1 MLVIG
6 RSANNNEEFISQ
18 TDYSYNGMLLMSNGR
33 VAVVIPTFNGG
44 AVWLRCL
51 EELWRQVPQPDMI
64 LIVDSGSTDGTDKA
78 AEKWGYE
85 LIRISKGAFDH
96 GGTRQMAAERLAGF
110 DVLVYLT
117 QDAVLASPNALA
129 QLVAP
134 FADPQVG
141 ATYGRQLP
149 RLGSGAI
156 EAHARI
162 FNYPPQSNMRTLADK
177 AHMGIKAAFTS
188 NSFAAYRAEALSAV
202 GGFPAKL
209 ILGED
214 MVVAARMLQAGWAVA
229 YVAEA
234 QVWHSHGYSVVQEF
248 KRYFDIGVMHQD
260 QAWILRDFGKPEG
273 EGGRFVRSE
282 IAYLRRHAP
291 WLLPS
296 AFIRTMAKYLGY
308 KLGQRSSSLPLSIKR
323 KLSMHRG
330 FWAKRG

>member
-1 MLVIG
+1 M
-6 RSANNNEEFISQ
+6 SANK
-18 TDYSYNGMLLMSNGR
+18 
-33 VAVVIPTFNGG
+33 VAVIIPTLNGG
-44 AVWLRCL
+44 EVWLRCL
-51 EELWRQVPQPDMI
+51 DALRQQVPPPVYV
-64 LIVDSGSTDGTDKA
+64 LVVDSGSKDGTDVVA
-78 AEKWGYE
+78 LENGFDVLRLA
-85 LIRISKGAFDH
+85 KGTFDH

-117 QDAVLASPNALA
+117 QDAVLANPNALA

-134 FADPQVG
+134 FADPRVG
-141 ATYGRQLP
+141 ATYGCQLP

-156 EAHARI
+156 EAHARL
-162 FNYPPQSNMRTLADK
+162 FNYPPHSNKRTIADK
-177 AHMGIKAAFTS
+177 ARMGIKAAFTS
-188 NSFAAYRAEALSAV
+188 NSFAAYRTEALMAV
-202 GGFPAKL
+202 GGFPQSL

-214 MVVAARMLQAGWAVA
+214 MVVAARMLQAGWAIA

-234 QVWHSHGYSVVQEF
+234 QVRHSHGYSVAQEF

-282 IAYLRRHAP
+282 IAYLIRHAP

-296 AFIRTMAKYLGY
+296 AFVRTVAKYLGY
-308 KLGQRSSSLPLSIKR
+308 KLGQHSSSLPLSIKR

-330 FWAKRG
+330 FWDKRG

>member
-1 MLVIG
+1 MLGQKIAVI
-6 RSANNNEEFISQ
+6 
-18 TDYSYNGMLLMSNGR
+18 
-33 VAVVIPTFNGG
+33 IPTLNGG
-44 AVWLRCL
+44 EVWLDCL
-51 EELWRQVPQPDMI
+51 KALHQQVQQPDCVM
-64 LIVDSGSTDGTDKA
+64 IVDSGSTDGTDMA
-78 AEKWGYE
+78 ALEAGFE
-85 LIRISKGAFDH
+85 LIRIARESFDH
-96 GGTRQMAAERLAGF
+96 GGTRQMAARRLVAF

-117 QDAVLASPNALA
+117 QDAVLASPDALA

-134 FADPQVG
+134 FADPGVG
-141 ATYGRQLP
+141 TTYGRQLP
-149 RLGSGAI
+149 RLASGAI
-156 EAHARI
+156 EAHARL

-188 NSFAAYRAEALSAV
+188 NSFAAYRTTALAAV
-202 GGFPAKL
+202 GGFPTSL

-234 QVWHSHGYSVVQEF
+234 QVWHSHGYTLLQEF
-248 KRYFDIGVMHQD
+248 RRYFDIGVMHQD

-282 IAYLRRHAP
+282 IAYLGQRAP

-296 AFIRTMAKYLGY
+296 AFVRTMAKYLGY
-308 KLGQRSSSLPLSIKR
+308 ELGQRSSSLPLSIKR

-330 FWAKRG
+330 FWDKRR

>member
-1 MLVIG
+1 M
-6 RSANNNEEFISQ
+6 SATKI
-18 TDYSYNGMLLMSNGR
+18 
-33 VAVVIPTFNGG
+33 AAIIPTLNGG
-44 AVWLRCL
+44 EVWLSCL
-51 EELWRQVPQPDMI
+51 NALRQQVPRPDCVV
-64 LIVDSGSTDGTDKA
+64 IVDSGSADGTDKA
-78 AEKWGYE
+78 AVEAGFE
-85 LIRISKGAFDH
+85 LVRIAKGTFDH

-117 QDAVLASPNALA
+117 QDAVLAAPNAVA
-129 QLVAP
+129 QLVVP
-134 FADPQVG
+134 FADPRVG

-156 EAHARI
+156 EAHARL

-177 AHMGIKAAFTS
+177 AHMGIEAAFTS
-188 NSFAAYRAEALSAV
+188 NSFAAYRATALSAV
-202 GGFPAKL
+202 GGFPESL

-282 IAYLRRHAP
+282 FAYLKDHAP

-296 AFIRTMAKYLGY
+296 AFIRTLAKYLGY

-330 FWAKRG
+330 YWAKRG

>member
-1 MLVIG
+1 M
-6 RSANNNEEFISQ
+6 SAQ
-18 TDYSYNGMLLMSNGR
+18 K
-33 VAVVIPTFNGG
+33 VAVIIPTLNGG
-44 AVWLRCL
+44 KVWLSCL
-51 EELWRQVPQPDMI
+51 NALRQQVPRPDRVVV
-64 LIVDSGSTDGTDKA
+64 VDSGSTDGTDKA
-78 AEKWGYE
+78 AVEAGFE
-85 LIRISKGAFDH
+85 LVRIAKGSFDH
-96 GGTRQMAAERLAGF
+96 GGTRQMAVERLVEF

-117 QDAVLASPNALA
+117 QDAVLASPDALA

-134 FADPQVG
+134 FADPKVG
-141 ATYGRQLP
+141 TAYGRQLP
-149 RLGSGAI
+149 RQGSAAI
-156 EAHARI
+156 EAHARL
-162 FNYPPQSNMRTLADK
+162 FNYPPQSNTRTLADK

-188 NSFAAYRAEALSAV
+188 NSFAAYRTTALSAV
-202 GGFPAKL
+202 GGFPTSL

-282 IAYLRRHAP
+282 FAYLRQRAP

-296 AFIRTMAKYLGY
+296 AFVRTMAKYLGY
-308 KLGQRSSSLPLSIKR
+308 KLGQHSASLPLSIKR

-330 FWAKRG
+330 FWDKRR

>member
-1 MLVIG
+1 
-6 RSANNNEEFISQ
+6 
-18 TDYSYNGMLLMSNGR
+18 MSVTK
-33 VAVVIPTFNGG
+33 VALIIPTLNGG
-44 AVWLRCL
+44 EVWLRCL
-51 EELWRQVPQPDMI
+51 DALRQQVPPPEYV
-64 LIVDSGSTDGTDKA
+64 LIVDSGSKDGTDVA
-78 AEKWGYE
+78 ALENGFE
-85 LIRISKGAFDH
+85 VLRLTKGTFDH
-96 GGTRQMAAERLAGF
+96 GGTRQMAANRLTAF

-117 QDAVLASPNALA
+117 QDAVLSDSNALA

-134 FADPQVG
+134 FADLRVG

-156 EAHARI
+156 EAHARL
-162 FNYPPQSNMRTLADK
+162 FNYPPQSNKRTIADK
-177 AHMGIKAAFTS
+177 TRMGIKAAFTS
-188 NSFAAYRAEALSAV
+188 NSFAAYRTEALMAV
-202 GGFPAKL
+202 GGFPPSL

-282 IAYLRRHAP
+282 IAYLIRHAP

-296 AFIRTMAKYLGY
+296 AFIRTLAKYLGY
-308 KLGQRSSSLPLSIKR
+308 KLGQHSSSLPLSTKR

-330 FWAKRG
+330 FWDKHG

>member
-1 MLVIG
+1 
-6 RSANNNEEFISQ
+6 
-18 TDYSYNGMLLMSNGR
+18 MSNVQNLSFG
-33 VAVVIPTFNGG
+33 VVIPVYNGG
-44 AVWLRCL
+44 EILRNCL
-51 EELWRQVPQPDMI
+51 NALKSQDVNDI
-64 LIVDSGSTDGTDKA
+64 NVLIIDSGSVDDSEKLV
-78 AEKWGYE
+78 AEFGYGLLCIKNNE
-85 LIRISKGAFDH
+85 FDH
-96 GGTRQMAAERLAGF
+96 GGTRQMAAERLAAF

-129 QLVAP
+129 RLVAS
-134 FADPQVG
+134 FSDPKVG
-141 ATYGRQLP
+141 TAYGRQLP
-149 RLGSGAI
+149 RQGSGAI
-156 EAHARI
+156 EAHARL
-162 FNYPPQSNMRTLADK
+162 FNYPSQSNTRTLADK

-188 NSFAAYRAEALSAV
+188 NSFAAYRTEALSAV
-202 GGFPAKL
+202 GGFPASL

-260 QAWILRDFGKPEG
+260 QVWILRDFGKPEG

-282 IAYLRRHAP
+282 FAYLKDHAP

-296 AFIRTMAKYLGY
+296 AFIRTLAKYLGY

-330 FWAKRG
+330 YWAKRG

>member
-1 MLVIG
+1 M
-6 RSANNNEEFISQ
+6 SAQ
-18 TDYSYNGMLLMSNGR
+18 K
-33 VAVVIPTFNGG
+33 VAVIIPALNGG
-44 AVWLRCL
+44 KVWLSCL
-51 EELWRQVPQPDMI
+51 NALRQQVPRPDRVVV
-64 LIVDSGSTDGTDKA
+64 VDSGSTDGTDKA
-78 AEKWGYE
+78 AEETGYE
-85 LIRISKGAFDH
+85 LIRIAKGTFDH
-96 GGTRQMAAERLAGF
+96 GGTRQMAAERLVAF

-117 QDAVLASPNALA
+117 QDAVLASPDALA

-141 ATYGRQLP
+141 TTYGRQLP
-149 RLGSGAI
+149 RLASGAI
-156 EAHARI
+156 EAHARL

-188 NSFAAYRAEALSAV
+188 NSFAAYRTTALAAV
-202 GGFPAKL
+202 GGFPTSL

-234 QVWHSHGYSVVQEF
+234 QVWHSHGYSLLQEF

-282 IAYLRRHAP
+282 FACLKDHAP

-296 AFIRTMAKYLGY
+296 AFVRTMAKYLGY
-308 KLGQRSSSLPLSIKR
+308 KLGQHSSSLPLSIKR
-323 KLSMHRG
+323 KLSMHRS
-330 FWAKRG
+330 FWDKRR

>member
-1 MLVIG
+1 M
-6 RSANNNEEFISQ
+6 SAN
-18 TDYSYNGMLLMSNGR
+18 T
-33 VAVVIPTFNGG
+33 VAVIIPTLNGG
-44 AVWLRCL
+44 EVWLRCL
-51 EELWRQVPQPDMI
+51 DALRQQVPQPDCVM
-64 LIVDSGSTDGTDKA
+64 IVDSGSSDDTDKA
-78 AEKWGYE
+78 AVEAGFE
-85 LIRISKGAFDH
+85 LVRIAKGTFDH
-96 GGTRQMAAERLAGF
+96 GGTRQMAAERLAAF

-129 QLVAP
+129 RLVAS
-134 FADPQVG
+134 FSDPKVG
-141 ATYGRQLP
+141 TAYGRQLP
-149 RLGSGAI
+149 RQGSAAI
-156 EAHARI
+156 EAHARL
-162 FNYPPQSNMRTLADK
+162 FNYPPQSNTRTLAAK

-188 NSFAAYRAEALSAV
+188 NSFAAYRATALAAV
-202 GGFPAKL
+202 GGFPESL

-234 QVWHSHGYSVVQEF
+234 QVWHSHRYTWLQEF
-248 KRYFDIGVMHQD
+248 RRYFDIGVMHQD

-282 IAYLRRHAP
+282 FAYLKDHAP

-296 AFIRTMAKYLGY
+296 AFVRTLAKYLGY
-308 KLGQRSSSLPLSIKR
+308 KLGQHSSSLPLSIKR

>member
-1 MLVIG
+1 MIQHAKSNLAIYQPPSIAVI
-6 RSANNNEEFISQ
+6 
-18 TDYSYNGMLLMSNGR
+18 
-33 VAVVIPTFNGG
+33 IPTLNGG
-44 AVWLRCL
+44 ETYLRCL
-51 EELWRQVPQPDMI
+51 DALCQQDPQPDWV
-64 LIVDSGSTDGTDKA
+64 LIVDSGSSDGTDNA
-78 AEKWGYE
+78 AEVMDFE
-85 LIRISKGAFDH
+85 VMRIAKSVFDH

-134 FADPQVG
+134 FVDPNVG
-141 ATYGRQLP
+141 TAYGRQLP
-149 RLGSGAI
+149 RPGANAI
-156 EAHARI
+156 EAHARL
-162 FNYPPQSNMRTLADK
+162 FNYPARSNTRILGDK
-177 AHMGIKAAFTS
+177 TRLGIKAAFTS
-188 NSFAAYRAEALSAV
+188 NSFAAYRTKALSAV

-260 QAWILRDFGKPEG
+260 QGWILRDFGKPEG

-296 AFIRTMAKYLGY
+296 AFIRTLAKYLGY

>member
-1 MLVIG
+1 MSENKIAVI
-6 RSANNNEEFISQ
+6 
-18 TDYSYNGMLLMSNGR
+18 
-33 VAVVIPTFNGG
+33 IPTLNGG
-44 AVWLRCL
+44 EVWLRCL
-51 EELWRQVPQPDMI
+51 NALRQQVPQPDYVM
-64 LIVDSGSTDGTDKA
+64 IVDSGSTDDTDKA

-85 LIRISKGAFDH
+85 LIRIAKGAFDH
-96 GGTRQMAAERLAGF
+96 GGTRQMAADRLTGF

-129 QLVAP
+129 RLVVP
-134 FADPQVG
+134 FTDPRV
-141 ATYGRQLP
+141 AVTYGRQLP
-149 RLGSGAI
+149 RLDSGAI
-156 EAHARI
+156 EAHARL
-162 FNYPPQSNMRTLADK
+162 FNYPPQSSTRTLADK

-188 NSFAAYRAEALSAV
+188 NSFAAYRATALAAV
-202 GGFPAKL
+202 GGFPDSL

-234 QVWHSHGYSVVQEF
+234 QVWHSHGYTVSQEF
-248 KRYFDIGVMHQD
+248 RRYFDIGVMHED

-291 WLLPS
+291 RLLPS

-308 KLGQRSSSLPLSIKR
+308 KLGQRSSSLPLSIRR

-330 FWAKRG
+330 FWSKRG

>member
-1 MLVIG
+1 MSTNTVAVI
-6 RSANNNEEFISQ
+6 IP
-18 TDYSYNGMLLMSNGR
+18 TLNGGEMLLR
-33 VAVVIPTFNGG
+33 CFDVLRQQIPK
-44 AVWLRCL
+44 
-51 EELWRQVPQPDMI
+51 PDCV

-78 AEKWGYE
+78 TDEAGYE
-85 LIRISKGAFDH
+85 LMRIAKGAFDH
-96 GGTRQMAAERLAGF
+96 GGTRQVAAERLAGF

-129 QLVAP
+129 RLVAP
-134 FADPQVG
+134 FADSQVG
-141 ATYGRQLP
+141 TTYGRQLP
-149 RLGSGAI
+149 RPGANAI
-156 EAHARI
+156 EAHARL
-162 FNYPPQSNMRTLADK
+162 FNYPPHSNLRTLADK

-188 NSFAAYRAEALSAV
+188 NSFAAYRTTALSEV

-214 MVVAARMLQAGWAVA
+214 MVVAARMLQVGWAVA

-234 QVWHSHGYSVVQEF
+234 EVWHSHGYSVVQEF

-260 QAWILRDFGKPEG
+260 QAWILREFDKPEG

-282 IAYLRRHAP
+282 IAYLVRHAP

-296 AFIRTMAKYLGY
+296 AFIRTLAKYLGY
-308 KLGQRSSSLPLSIKR
+308 KLGQHSSSLPLSIKR
-323 KLSMHRG
+323 KLSMHQG

>member
-1 MLVIG
+1 
-6 RSANNNEEFISQ
+6 
-18 TDYSYNGMLLMSNGR
+18 MSVTK
-33 VAVVIPTFNGG
+33 VALIIPTLNGG
-44 AVWLRCL
+44 EVWLRCL
-51 EELWRQVPQPDMI
+51 DALRQQVPPPEYV
-64 LIVDSGSTDGTDKA
+64 LIVDSGSKDGTDVA
-78 AEKWGYE
+78 ALENGFE
-85 LIRISKGAFDH
+85 VLRLTKGTFDH
-96 GGTRQMAAERLAGF
+96 GGTRQMAANRLAAF

-117 QDAVLASPNALA
+117 QDAVLSDSNALA

-134 FADPQVG
+134 FADLRVG

-156 EAHARI
+156 EAHARL
-162 FNYPPQSNMRTLADK
+162 FNYPPQSNKRTIADK
-177 AHMGIKAAFTS
+177 TRMGIKAAFTS
-188 NSFAAYRAEALSAV
+188 NSFAAYRATALAAV
-202 GGFPAKL
+202 GGFPESL

-234 QVWHSHGYSVVQEF
+234 QVWHSHGYTLLQEF

-282 IAYLRRHAP
+282 IVYLKDHAP

-296 AFIRTMAKYLGY
+296 AFVRTLAKYLGY
-308 KLGQRSSSLPLSIKR
+308 KLGQHSSSLPLSIKR